1 MMGEEMKEMY
11 PKQFKDDPQTIVAF
25 KNGFTSFKSDSSDHL
40 LQHCEHFPLTL
51 VLFYDSSIYL
61 DSIMRGLAIKILDV
75 FLYKFENLFQ
85 NDDYHDLTPQNNNY
99 QQINIEEPYQEFDF
113 SVNPGTTFESCL
125 PYIFEDVSTNFSFFN
140 LIFEIIVSGRLHKT
154 FLYCFEHI

>member
-1 MMGEEMKEMY
+1 MMVTRMMGEEMKEMY
-11 PKQFKDDPQTIVAF
+11 PKQFKDDPNTICAF
-25 KNGFTSFKSDSSDHL
+25 KNGFTGFKSDSTDHI
-40 LQHCEHFPLTL
+40 LQHCDHFPLTL

-85 NDDYHDLTPQNNNY
+85 DNDYHDLTPQNDNY
-99 QQINIEEPYQEFDF
+99 KQINVEEPYQEFDF

-125 PYIFEDVSTNFSFFN
+125 PYIFEDVSHFVFDHLFN
-140 LIFEIIVSGRLHKT
+140 L
-154 FLYCFEHI
+154 FL